1 MKINQIEQLYYKR
14 GLNDCKLSSAEDML
28 NIHGVDV
35 YKIDGFKYLSDEH
48 KKLFLKFIINFFNAW
63 GLEMRNIL
71 YPLSINFVRETE
83 FLGKQNEND
92 DYYIIFGNKVEA
104 LRDKDI
110 KVLSEWKDKNNNLRC
125 ITTEEK
131 FYLKFN
137 YKINGQEEWQHVINE
152 KEWY

>member
-1 MKINQIEQLYYKR
+1 
-14 GLNDCKLSSAEDML
+14 
-28 NIHGVDV
+28 
-35 YKIDGFKYLSDEH
+35 
-48 KKLFLKFIINFFNAW
+48 
-63 GLEMRNIL
+63 MRNIL